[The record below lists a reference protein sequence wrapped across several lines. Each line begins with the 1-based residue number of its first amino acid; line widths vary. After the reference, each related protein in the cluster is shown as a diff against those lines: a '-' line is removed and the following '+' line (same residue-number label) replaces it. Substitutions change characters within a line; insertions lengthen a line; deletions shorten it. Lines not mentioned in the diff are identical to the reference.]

1 MVAEKEDESTEAKN
15 ELEDEQE
22 DNETKIKCE
31 YDELLKGALERY
43 NLKVEQREKLLDP
56 DRSSKSKV
64 KLDSSIKKNSAFVK
78 KLATIKETQVNNPK
92 LSPEITPTS
101 SEDNHHSTTTLSK
114 FHLILLKFHF
124 DFPSRFRPNI
134 NQIPI

>member
-78 KLATIKETQVNNPK
+78 KLATIKETQVNFTPNSPRIHPN
-92 LSPEITPTS
+92 LIPISPE
-101 SEDNHHSTTTLSK
+101 LY
-114 FHLILLKFHF
+114 
-124 DFPSRFRPNI
+124 
-134 NQIPI
+134 

>member
-78 KLATIKETQVNNPK
+78 KLATIKETQVNNFEVLTPK
-92 LSPEITPTS
+92 SPS
-101 SEDNHHSTTTLSK
+101 LH
-114 FHLILLKFHF
+114 
-124 DFPSRFRPNI
+124 PNL
-134 NQIPI
+134 IPISLEL

>member
-78 KLATIKETQVNNPK
+78 KLATIKETQVYNPK
-92 LSPEITPTS
+92 LSPRNNPDFIRSIS
-101 SEDNHHSTTTLSK
+101 S
-114 FHLILLKFHF
+114 FHLHFIKISPYFTQAVCDFKFL
-124 DFPSRFRPNI
+124 PNFTRI
-134 NQIPI
+134 

>member
-78 KLATIKETQVNNPK
+78 KLATIKETQVNNPRFSSQNNHNFIRS
-92 LSPEITPTS
+92 LSS
-101 SEDNHHSTTTLSK
+101 
-114 FHLILLKFHF
+114 FH
-124 DFPSRFRPNI
+124 
-134 NQIPI
+134 